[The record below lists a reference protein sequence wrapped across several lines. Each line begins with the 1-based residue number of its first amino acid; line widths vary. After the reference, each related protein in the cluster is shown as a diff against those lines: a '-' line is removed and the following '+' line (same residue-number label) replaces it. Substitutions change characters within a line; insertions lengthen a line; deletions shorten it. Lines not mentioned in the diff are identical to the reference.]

1 MWSEIE
7 SQLPNDTRELP
18 DSITAFT
25 TFNKPVLDT
34 TLKYMLISLIS
45 TIYTEMMTHMSNAR
59 GEMVDLIETKMGE
72 YATMIN
78 DLTDALDA
86 TEEE

>member
-1 MWSEIE
+1 
-7 SQLPNDTRELP
+7 
-18 DSITAFT
+18 
-25 TFNKPVLDT
+25 
-34 TLKYMLISLIS
+34 MLISLIS